1 MILKNCETVMN
12 TSPNNAKCP
21 PWMTKVLIAAG
32 VYNLIFGAW
41 AGLFPNH
48 VFTLLGMETPNY
60 PFLWQCIGMIVG
72 VYGIGY
78 LAAARDPLRHWPIIL
93 VGLLGKI
100 FGPIGFLQT
109 ALAGDISWK
118 FGYLIITNDLIWW
131 IPFTWIMIAARKNA
145 LESVRC

>member
-1 MILKNCETVMN
+1 MN
-12 TSPNNAKCP
+12 QFDPVSTAEDRQIPKWMSP
-21 PWMTKVLIAAG
+21 VLQAAG
-32 VYNLIFGAW
+32 IYNIAFGAW
-41 AGLFPNH
+41 AVLFPVS
-48 VFTLLGMETPNY
+48 VFTMLDMDVPRY

-78 LAAARDPLRHWPIIL
+78 LAAAGNPLRHWPIVL

-109 ALAGDISWK
+109 ALAGDIGWK

-131 IPFTWIMIAARKNA
+131 IPFGLILW
-145 LESVRC
+145 ESWCRRNRMS